1 MGWRKEQPPISCLIV
16 VEITLLQLTSRS
28 VKLHRFGNQKIVL
41 LQPVGHDLLPLSI
54 LPRSI
59 TSFQCE
65 RANFVTYLSHEPT
78 HVPCLASLLPL
89 PRSLSYAATCRKSIS
104 PISASSNLLEEP
116 SFWLLTLLVEVIE
129 RCINCRYNISPV
141 YTSFHFLRILPFLTR
156 IYPLLYNERAFR
168 RWQDK

>member
-1 MGWRKEQPPISCLIV
+1 MEMAKRGRRYILCVLSL
-16 VEITLLQLTSRS
+16 EITLLELTSRS
-28 VKLHRFGNQKIVL
+28 VKLHRFGNQKIVP

-78 HVPCLASLLPL
+78 HVPLQPLSCPRGSRLPL
-89 PRSLSYAATCRKSIS
+89 LCTHLPKINFADFCFLKFQ
-104 PISASSNLLEEP
+104 LEEP
-116 SFWLLTLLVEVIE
+116 SFWLLTPAEVIE

-141 YTSFHFLRILPFLTR
+141 PIYLVPLPSYFLTR
-156 IYPLLYNERAFR
+156 VYHLL
-168 RWQDK
+168 